1 MTDLELKEIVE
12 RLRLQ
17 GNDDESVEAKKCE
30 KKLSSDVWESVSAF
44 GNTAGGTLLLG
55 LDQEKGFTSV
65 PAFDI
70 EKVIEQFVSGM
81 DPRTGK
87 MSNAPQYQL
96 SRRSFEGGQV
106 LVVEISEVDPLL
118 KPCYIS
124 DRSIQNGSFKR
135 VADKDMKLSA
145 LEIFALEHAMI
156 PSPADR
162 EVVPEAS
169 LADLDEDIIA
179 QIIERERATHS
190 KSLRGVKTKKNQLTR
205 LNITDKDGNIKLGG
219 LLAAGNYPQQ
229 FYPKLVVDV
238 MVHPD
243 IKKSSPEGPR
253 YLDRVICEGSLGEVI
268 DDAIA
273 AVAKNLRRVS
283 MVEGAGRKDE
293 LEIPEE
299 VLREAIANAVI
310 HREYDAYHIG
320 QSVTVDVY
328 PDRVEV
334 TNPGGLWGG
343 KTLENITDGTSAC
356 RNAVLMKLMSSVDL
370 PSGTGRPAEG
380 GGGGIPFMIR
390 TMQSKTLSAP
400 DFAADIDSFTVK
412 LARCGVAIAANRDWM
427 AKVTRRV
434 LSLHEQSLLLTM
446 RKMETSTVKELHRS
460 LLIDS
465 DEIRDVA
472 TRFEQEGIVEKV
484 STDTYRML
492 ADETG
497 KHPVPEDEDIILSV
511 LHTDIP
517 LSIREIA
524 DKVGKTVPSA
534 RYHINKLVSLEL
546 VVPTASNTSRNR
558 KYLRKQNV
566 PFDK

>member
-1 MTDLELKEIVE
+1 
-12 RLRLQ
+12 
-17 GNDDESVEAKKCE
+17 
-30 KKLSSDVWESVSAF
+30 
-44 GNTAGGTLLLG
+44 
-55 LDQEKGFTSV
+55 
-65 PAFDI
+65 
-70 EKVIEQFVSGM
+70 
-81 DPRTGK
+81 
-87 MSNAPQYQL
+87 
-96 SRRSFEGGQV
+96 
-106 LVVEISEVDPLL
+106 
-118 KPCYIS
+118 
-124 DRSIQNGSFKR
+124 
-135 VADKDMKLSA
+135 
-145 LEIFALEHAMI
+145 
-156 PSPADR
+156 
-162 EVVPEAS
+162 
-169 LADLDEDIIA
+169 
-179 QIIERERATHS
+179 
-190 KSLRGVKTKKNQLTR
+190 
-205 LNITDKDGNIKLGG
+205 
-219 LLAAGNYPQQ
+219 
-229 FYPKLVVDV
+229 